1 MSNVRWSR
9 DSHPVRVKYV
19 LVQKLWATFQTLRD
33 EIRRERSKSP
43 KKKKPHDIQE
53 NNESQSPG
61 LSRYYDLPFTVGPNV
76 FFLGAADGWGLG
88 FGADA
93 GFFGFGCRDLR
104 PRISQYLLHW
114 CRALNWSM
122 KDVAQF
128 PLKPLYLKKEYII
141 NTSVSTLA
149 FYICQRFY
157 KDTYP
162 FLEVAI
168 PTSVSL
174 IPTPANH
181 NIQTVMSANLML
193 NLNKCKAFFLTLHVS
208 DQQVA
213 LSLVVD
219 PVLEGTT
226 LLSCLRVAPPQV
238 DLFAILDWVLD
249 KVPDQLFLQ
258 RCIRDVVGRTVDQV
272 DGNDPGGRMKRNLE
286 LEFYMVLR

>member
-149 FYICQRFY
+149 FYIC
-157 KDTYP
+157 
-162 FLEVAI
+162 
-168 PTSVSL
+168 
-174 IPTPANH
+174 
-181 NIQTVMSANLML
+181 
-193 NLNKCKAFFLTLHVS
+193 
-208 DQQVA
+208 
-213 LSLVVD
+213 
-219 PVLEGTT
+219 
-226 LLSCLRVAPPQV
+226 
-238 DLFAILDWVLD
+238 
-249 KVPDQLFLQ
+249 
-258 RCIRDVVGRTVDQV
+258 
-272 DGNDPGGRMKRNLE
+272 
-286 LEFYMVLR
+286 

>member
-1 MSNVRWSR
+1 
-9 DSHPVRVKYV
+9 
-19 LVQKLWATFQTLRD
+19 
-33 EIRRERSKSP
+33 
-43 KKKKPHDIQE
+43 
-53 NNESQSPG
+53 
-61 LSRYYDLPFTVGPNV
+61 
-76 FFLGAADGWGLG
+76 
-88 FGADA
+88 
-93 GFFGFGCRDLR
+93 
-104 PRISQYLLHW
+104 
-114 CRALNWSM
+114 M

-226 LLSCLRVAPPQV
+226 LLSCLRVASPQV
-238 DLFAILDWVLD
+238 DLFAVLD
-249 KVPDQLFLQ
+249 
-258 RCIRDVVGRTVDQV
+258 
-272 DGNDPGGRMKRNLE
+272 
-286 LEFYMVLR
+286 